1 MKFKN
6 VAIMGAGAIGSYLI
20 WGLSDKA
27 ARPDGIN
34 MCIVASGS
42 RKTRYEHEGFI
53 INDKCYHP
61 EIRTPEE
68 ARGADLLVVA
78 LKYNSLLSSL
88 EDIRAV
94 ADDHTVI
101 LSLMNGV
108 DSEEIIGNAVGGT
121 DNIVYS
127 LIKIASERIGNN
139 VRFNAGTTI
148 GMIYGEA
155 DLSRGTERIDA
166 LDELFSGTGLHYRSS
181 DIIIPEIWSKFR
193 LNIQNNQPQAI
204 IGCGVGAYRDSEHVA
219 FIKQKLRE
227 EVSAIAAA
235 KGVDIDSVP
244 VTSDTGSPVA
254 DRARFSTLQDLYAHR
269 HTEVD
274 MFAGTV
280 IRLGRE
286 LGIPTPFNEFA
297 FHAIKALEEKNDGL
311 FDYE

>member
-1 MKFKN
+1 MKLNK
-6 VAIMGAGAIGSYLI
+6 VAIMGAGAVGSYLI
-20 WGLSDKA
+20 WGLSKKTGQSE
-27 ARPDGIN
+27 GIDL
-34 MCIVASGS
+34 CVVASGDR
-42 RKTRYEHEGFI
+42 RKRFERDGFV
-53 INDKCYHP
+53 INGAVFHP
-61 EIRTPEE
+61 AVRTPED
-68 ARGADLLVVA
+68 ARGADLLIVA

-88 EDIRAV
+88 EDIKAV
-94 ADDHTVI
+94 VDDHTII
-101 LSLMNGV
+101 LCLMNGV
-108 DSEEIIGNAVGGT
+108 DSEEIIGNAIGGT
-121 DNIVYS
+121 ENIVYS
-127 LIKIASERIGNN
+127 LIKIASERTGNSI
-139 VRFNAGTTI
+139 RFDADTTV

-166 LDELFSGTGLHYRSS
+166 LNELFSDTGLHYRSS

-227 EVSAIAAA
+227 EVSAVAAA
-235 KGVDIDSVP
+235 RGIDIDCVP

-254 DRARFSTLQDLYAHR
+254 DRARFSTLQDLDAHR

-286 LGIPTPFNEFA
+286 LGVPTPYNEFA